1 MVVLAFLI
9 GTVFHVKLLAFLV
22 GTVFH
27 VKLDKAQNS

>member
-27 VKLDKAQNS
+27 VKLDKAETS